1 MLTNERTNQ
10 MRIFYPP
17 YRQDRLMMIQKIFE
31 VNGYKLS
38 LNKIGNKYKNK
49 DSQCKFIC
57 AYRHNPNM
65 LKGT

>member
-1 MLTNERTNQ
+1 MY
-10 MRIFYPP
+10 IYYPNL
-17 YRQDRLMMIQKIFE
+17 RKDRLKMIQNIFA

-38 LNKIGNKYKNK
+38 LNKISNKYKNK
-49 DSQCKFIC
+49 DSQYRFIC

>member
-1 MLTNERTNQ
+1 MY
-10 MRIFYPP
+10 IYYPHL
-17 YRQDRLMMIQKIFE
+17 RKDRLKMIQKIFE

-38 LNKIGNKYKNK
+38 MNKISSKYNNK
-49 DSQCKFIC
+49 DSQYGFIS